1 VVARAGQPALAHAEE
16 GLGVRTVRR
25 LFYRD
30 IVTSVAFVGIAFL
43 SLFFFIDFVE
53 ELADVAKGYT
63 LLHAAAY
70 SLLQVPGH
78 LYELMPIA
86 VLIGTIYAL
95 ARLAQSSEYT
105 ILRTGGLGPGR
116 ALSLLAGLGLSFA
129 VLTYAVGD
137 WIAPF
142 SERQATALQARA
154 KGKLRIGSAG
164 AWLKDKAN
172 TPSGE
177 RSYSVNV
184 GSAGADATLQDI
196 RIFEFDA
203 DGRLVRRIGA
213 ARAQIGDDAWRLS
226 DVRVTRWRASEDAR
240 DAVVGEESL
249 ATLSWPSSLSE
260 DVVAAAVLPL
270 SNMSTIELFRYIGH
284 LADNEQA
291 AQRHEI
297 QFWKRALYPFAC
309 LVMMALALPFAYLH
323 ARAGGISLKVFAGIM
338 LGIGFVLLNNMAGHL
353 GLLRDWTPW
362 LTAAAPSALFLL
374 FSLAAFGWLVR
385 YR

>member
-1 VVARAGQPALAHAEE
+1 MK
-16 GLGVRTVRR
+16 TVRR
-25 LFYRD
+25 LFHRD
-30 IVTSVAFVGIAFL
+30 IVSSVAFVAVAFL

-63 LLHAAAY
+63 VLHALAY
-70 SLLQVPGH
+70 TLLQAPGH

-116 ALSLLAGLGLSFA
+116 ALALLAQLGLMFA
-129 VLTYAVGD
+129 LLTYVVGD
-137 WIAPF
+137 WVAPL
-142 SERQATALQARA
+142 SERHASELLARA
-154 KGKLRIGSAG
+154 KGKVRIGSAG
-164 AWLKDKAN
+164 AWLKDKAS
-172 TPSGE
+172 TPEGE

-184 GSAGADATLQDI
+184 GSAGVDATLQDV

-213 ARAQIGDDAWRLS
+213 ARAQIGDDDTWRLE
-226 DVRVTRWRASEDAR
+226 DVRITRWSASGDPA
-240 DAVVGEESL
+240 ASAAAEEKRPSL
-249 ATLSWPSSLSE
+249 VWPSSLSAG
-260 DVVAAAVLPL
+260 VVAAAVLPL
-270 SNMSTIELFRYIGH
+270 STMSTIELFRYIGH
-284 LADNEQA
+284 LSDNEQA

-362 LTAAAPSALFLL
+362 ITAAAPSALFLL
-374 FSLAAFGWLVR
+374 VSLGAFSWLVR